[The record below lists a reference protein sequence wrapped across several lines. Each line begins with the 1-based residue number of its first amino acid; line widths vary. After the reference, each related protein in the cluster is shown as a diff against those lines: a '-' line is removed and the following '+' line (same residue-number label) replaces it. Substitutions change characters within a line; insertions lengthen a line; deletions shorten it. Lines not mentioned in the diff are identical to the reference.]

1 MASKGGP
8 DISENG
14 MVLYL
19 DASNTRSYPGSGTTW
34 TDLSGNNYDGTLT
47 NGPTFNSGNGG
58 SIVFNASTQY
68 VDTANTSGLN
78 FTNTSAT
85 VSVWIKT
92 SASFPSGAYIVAK
105 QMDATG
111 GWSIDL
117 ASTGIPYF
125 ETKNN
130 ASGATACYRFATVVC
145 NNGVWHN
152 VVATFTTST
161 SVVANN
167 TITMYVDGVS
177 SNSTLN
183 QLLTYGGNTSENIK
197 IGRRTVSSVDAYNG
211 NISNVQI
218 YNRLLSANEV
228 LQNYNAT
235 KSRFGL

>member
-1 MASKGGP
+1 MATKYSPK
-8 DISENG
+8 IVTNG
-14 MVLYL
+14 LVLSL
-19 DASNTRSYPGSGTTW
+19 DAANNKSYPGSGTTW
-34 TDLSGNNYDGTLT
+34 SDLSGNSYNGTLT

-78 FTNTSAT
+78 FTNTSGT
-85 VSVWIKT
+85 VSLWIKT
-92 SASFPSGAYIVAK
+92 TAAFSSGAYIIAK

-111 GWSIDL
+111 GWSMDFN
-117 ASTGIPYF
+117 TVGVPYF

-197 IGRRTVSSVDAYNG
+197 IGRRTGTSIDAYNG
-211 NISNVQI
+211 NIAIVQI
-218 YNRLLSANEV
+218 YNRLLSATEV

>member
-1 MASKGGP
+1 MSGKSGP
-8 DISENG
+8 DIVENG
-14 MVLYL
+14 LVLCL
-19 DASNTRSYPGSGTTW
+19 DAANKLSYPGSGTTW
-34 TDLSGNNYDGTLT
+34 RDLSGNSYNGTLT
-47 NGPTFNSGNGG
+47 NGPSFNSDKGG

-68 VDTANTSGLN
+68 VDTSNTSGLN

-152 VVATFTTST
+152 IVATFTTST

-177 SNSTLN
+177 SNSTLT

-211 NISNVQI
+211 NIAIVQI

-235 KSRFGL
+235 KSRFGR